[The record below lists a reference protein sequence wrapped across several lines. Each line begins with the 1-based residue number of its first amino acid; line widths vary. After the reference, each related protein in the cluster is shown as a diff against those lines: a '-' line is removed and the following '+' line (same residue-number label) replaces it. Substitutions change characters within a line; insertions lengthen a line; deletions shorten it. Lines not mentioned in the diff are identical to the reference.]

1 MAPTVTGS
9 KACWA
14 PQTRC
19 KAFMG
24 WSWAAAFSVR
34 GRGHIVRPR
43 AQLVI
48 IIIIIIERMLWVMCS
63 GSARQD
69 ATDDDTDEGSD
80 VTAGHSET
88 RFSNSVNNDATRR
101 GLPQHH

>member
-1 MAPTVTGS
+1 
-9 KACWA
+9 
-14 PQTRC
+14 
-19 KAFMG
+19 MG

-43 AQLVI
+43 AQLDII
-48 IIIIIIERMLWVMCS
+48 IIIIIIERMLRVMCS
-63 GSARQD
+63 GSGRQD

-88 RFSNSVNNDATRR
+88 RYSNSVNNDATRR